1 MTGRGREYAVAL
13 MELAAED
20 GSAPA
25 ISEGL
30 EIVGEVLHET
40 PESLDFFASP
50 AISRAEKEAVIA
62 AAFDGRVCDTVLS
75 FFTLLCEKRKVSEF
89 DDVKREF
96 ELMYRESIR
105 ESRATVTSAAPLS
118 GEEKARLLES
128 LEKRSGRSVRADY
141 RVDPSLIG
149 GLVVEMD
156 GTRMDGSLRHR
167 LRDVKEAMEG

>member
-13 MELAAED
+13 MELAEED
-20 GSAPA
+20 HNARE

-30 EIVGEVLHET
+30 EVVGKVLHET

-50 AISRAEKEAVIA
+50 AISRAEKEEVIA
-62 AAFDGRVCDTVLS
+62 ASFGGQVCDTVLS
-75 FFTLLCEKRKVSEF
+75 FFTILCEKRKVSEF

-105 ESRATVTSAAPLS
+105 ESRAVVVSAAPLS
-118 GEEKARLLES
+118 DEEKAKLVES
-128 LEKRSGRSVRADY
+128 LEKRSKRRVQAEY
-141 RVDPSLIG
+141 RVDPSLLG

-156 GTRMDGSLRHR
+156 GTRMDGSLRQR
-167 LRDVKEAMEG
+167 LRDMKETMEV

>member
-1 MTGRGREYAVAL
+1 MTGRGREYAAAL
-13 MELAAED
+13 FELAAED
-20 GSAPA
+20 GNAPE

-30 EIVGEVLHET
+30 EIVGKVLHET

-62 AAFDGRVCDTVLS
+62 SSFGGQVCDTVLS
-75 FFTLLCEKRKVSEF
+75 FFTILCEKRRVSEF

-96 ELMYRESIR
+96 ELMYRDSIR
-105 ESRATVTSAAPLS
+105 ESRAVVVSAAPLTDT
-118 GEEKARLLES
+118 EKARLVES
-128 LEKRSGRSVRADY
+128 LEKRSGRSVRAEY

-156 GTRMDGSLRHR
+156 GTRMDGSLRQR
-167 LRDVKEAMEG
+167 LRDVKETMEA